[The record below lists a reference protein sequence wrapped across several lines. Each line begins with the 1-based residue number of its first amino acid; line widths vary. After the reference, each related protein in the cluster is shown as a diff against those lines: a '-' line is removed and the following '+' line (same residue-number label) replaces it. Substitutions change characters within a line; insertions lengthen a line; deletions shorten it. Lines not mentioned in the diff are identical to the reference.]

1 MSYCSL
7 VSINTGSH
15 CLEGPN
21 GISKYFQIKA
31 SSKGL
36 VMSRESV
43 FENMGLNWFFYFGRI
58 LQEPEVHENQLK

>member
-1 MSYCSL
+1 MEFRN
-7 VSINTGSH
+7 I
-15 CLEGPN
+15 
-21 GISKYFQIKA
+21 IQIKA

-58 LQEPEVHENQLK
+58 LQEPEVHENRLK